1 MSRVCL
7 SNTRCH
13 FISYFISLFT
23 ATAALLV
30 LRDLAFQRDNIRGS
44 AIGCAVAI
52 AAGRL
57 PASPPIQDKAL
68 KLVMNIIFLKNDD
81 CASKVIESATFE
93 LESVVKSS
101 IENHSKILSAKEGSD
116 EEKAAIDGVLKPVVL
131 FMALCV
137 RRPEIIK
144 VIMEASCR
152 ERADIMAKA
161 VKANMPKLAKAAS
174 AKHGM
179 PVYCSFV
186 PHAFY
191 SLINTFIVS
200 GTRGCEYRTFSR

>member
-1 MSRVCL
+1 M
-7 SNTRCH
+7 
-13 FISYFISLFT
+13 
-23 ATAALLV
+23 LV
-30 LRDLAFQRDNIRGS
+30 LRDVAFQRDNIRGS

-68 KLVMNIIFLKNDD
+68 KLVMNIIFLKNSE

-93 LESVVKSS
+93 LESVVQRS

-161 VKANMPKLAKAAS
+161 VKANMPKLARAAS

-179 PVYCSFV
+179 RI
-186 PHAFY
+186 FY
-191 SLINTFIVS
+191 YLSNTLLTSHSHTDIS
-200 GTRGCEYRTFSR
+200 ETRGCEHRTFSRRYGKRKGNSTPSLFSR

>member
-1 MSRVCL
+1 MSFFFSC
-7 SNTRCH
+7 C
-13 FISYFISLFT
+13 ISRFT

-30 LRDLAFQRDNIRGS
+30 LRDVAFQRDNIRGS

-68 KLVMNIIFLKNDD
+68 KLVMNIIFLKNSE
-81 CASKVIESATFE
+81 CAGKVIESATFE
-93 LESVVKSS
+93 LESVVQSS

-161 VKANMPKLAKAAS
+161 VKANMPKLARAAS

-179 PVYCSFV
+179 RIFCLLVKHSVYLSFT
-186 PHAFY
+186 HLHF
-191 SLINTFIVS
+191 
-200 GTRGCEYRTFSR
+200 

>member
-1 MSRVCL
+1 M
-7 SNTRCH
+7 
-13 FISYFISLFT
+13 
-23 ATAALLV
+23 
-30 LRDLAFQRDNIRGS
+30 RGS

-57 PASPPIQDKAL
+57 PASHSIQDKAL
-68 KLVMNIIFLKNDD
+68 KLVMNVIFQKNSD

-93 LESVVKSS
+93 LESVVRSS
-101 IENHSKILSAKEGSD
+101 IENHTKSANMKEGSE
-116 EEKAAIDGVLKPVVL
+116 EEKLAIEGVLKPVVL

-152 ERADIMAKA
+152 DGADIMAKA
-161 VKANMPKLAKAAS
+161 VKANMPKLAKASS

-179 PVYCSFV
+179 F
-186 PHAFY
+186 
-191 SLINTFIVS
+191 
-200 GTRGCEYRTFSR
+200 R